1 MKKLFLYLFAFVMFF
16 FTTFRAFSLEE
27 SHHLK
32 FNKIQNFLPS
42 NIEYSKKTNC
52 SIKIDLI
59 EDFEN
64 EDVKCLAKKNTI
76 SLFTNTLKNYSL
88 TLFFKN
94 KKSNLKT
101 YNSEHISRI
110 PRFSFLSLQVI
121 QI

>member
-1 MKKLFLYLFAFVMFF
+1 MFF

-42 NIEYSKKTNC
+42 NIEYSKKTNY

-59 EDFEN
+59 DDFEN
-64 EDVKCLAKKNTI
+64 EDVMCFAKKNTVL
-76 SLFTNTLKNYSL
+76 SFSNTLKNYSL
-88 TLFFKN
+88 ILLFKS
-94 KKSNLKT
+94 KKTNLKT

-121 QI
+121 KI